1 MKKEKR
7 KEINM
12 HYGKKMKKSGYSMP
26 KKSAPKG
33 MKKGVVDGMD
43 PNASVVVT
51 DVSISKKIM

>member
-1 MKKEKR
+1 
-7 KEINM
+7 M

-43 PNASVVVT
+43 PNANVVVT
-51 DVSISKKIM
+51 DVSTSKKMM

>member
-1 MKKEKR
+1 
-7 KEINM
+7 M

-43 PNASVVVT
+43 PNASVVVN